1 MLRQYSLSLILL
13 ALPGLAPANAMPAA
27 TSTAKPYAVAGRI
40 DLTQILAPPPGP
52 EETRK
57 ELGTLLRIQRAR
69 TEAEAAACIADQ
81 VISVYRF
88 ADVLGDKFTAE
99 NLPRTNTLFLRTLA
113 TMHVPMEKAQKYWTR
128 KRPPAVDP
136 DIVPVGMVP
145 ATASYPSGHATA
157 GNLMGIILADLV
169 PERAAELHA
178 RGVLFGYRRVQA
190 GVHYPSDMEAGRLS
204 AAAIDQSLSQDPEF
218 QADFAAARTELRA
231 VLGLGPSESLETDDY
246 EGAKGHEEKSEY

>member
-1 MLRQYSLSLILL
+1 MLRQYSLFLFLV
-13 ALPGLAPANAMPAA
+13 ALPGLAPADAMPAA
-27 TSTAKPYAVAGRI
+27 MPAAQPYAIAGQV
-40 DLTQILAPPPGP
+40 DLTKILAPPPGAD
-52 EETRK
+52 ETRQ
-57 ELGTLLRIQRAR
+57 ELAALLQIQKAR
-69 TEAEAAACIADQ
+69 TGAEASACIADQ

-157 GNLMGIILADLV
+157 GNLMGILLADLV

-178 RGVLFGYRRVQA
+178 RGVLFGHRRVLA
-190 GVHYPSDMEAGRLS
+190 GVHYPSDVEAGELS
-204 AAAIDQSLSQDPEF
+204 AAAIAQSLSQDPEF
-218 QADFAAARTELRA
+218 QADFAAARAELRA
-231 VLGLGPSESLETDDY
+231 VLGLESPESAEQKEY
-246 EGAKGHEEKSEY
+246 SGAKGRDEKGEY

>member
-1 MLRQYSLSLILL
+1 MSRQYSLSLLLL
-13 ALPGLAPANAMPAA
+13 ALPALAQAA
-27 TSTAKPYAVAGRI
+27 AIPVAQPYAVARQI
-40 DLTQILAPPPGP
+40 DLTQILAPPPGAA
-52 EETRK
+52 ETRQ
-57 ELGTLLRIQRAR
+57 ELATLLRIQKAR
-69 TEAEAAACIADQ
+69 TGPEAAACIADQ

-99 NLPRTNTLFLRTLA
+99 NLPRTSTLFLRTLA

-128 KRPPAVDP
+128 KRPPLVDP
-136 DIVPVGMVP
+136 DIVPAGMVP

-157 GNLMGIILADLV
+157 GNLMGVILADLV

-190 GVHYPSDMEAGRLS
+190 GVHYPSDVEAGRLS
-204 AAAIDQSLSQDPEF
+204 AAAIAQSLSQDPEF

-231 VLGLGPSESLETDDY
+231 VLGLKSSDSSEQKEYD
-246 EGAKGHEEKSEY
+246 EAKGHAEKGEY